1 MKKRKNGLKERLH
14 TLVQKM
20 IDEME
25 NSTGEWVKQWSAPN
39 GLPCNYVSKK
49 YYRGFNMF
57 HLSMVA
63 YAEGY
68 EAPYWLTF
76 NQVKSLGGRVK
87 KGEKATDVFFYKIL
101 TRIEKPDE
109 DQTDGEFEI
118 KERIP
123 LLRMYKVF
131 NIEQT
136 EGIDYELP
144 EAKINDNER
153 YQNAE
158 EFIDRT
164 RAKIVY
170 SGDIACYIH
179 SEDLIRMPKLE
190 YFTDSDAYYATLLH
204 ELTHWSG
211 HSARLDRDRPKK
223 WGDDVYAFEEL
234 IAELGAV
241 FLCSHLCI
249 NIEKNRHPEYLK
261 SWVEGLRED
270 PHILWKAAS
279 RAQEAF
285 DYLLKLV
292 SADATRNVRHDR
304 GEAA

>member
-1 MKKRKNGLKERLH
+1 LKNSIQERRDEKEKKRHQGKTSHSCAK
-14 TLVQKM
+14 
-20 IDEME
+20 DD
-25 NSTGEWVKQWSAPN
+25 
-39 GLPCNYVSKK
+39 
-49 YYRGFNMF
+49 
-57 HLSMVA
+57 
-63 YAEGY
+63 
-68 EAPYWLTF
+68 WLTF

-101 TRIEKPDE
+101 TRTEKSDEDESDESAIEK
-109 DQTDGEFEI
+109 
-118 KERIP
+118 RIP

-153 YQNAE
+153 YENAE
-158 EFIDRT
+158 RFIART
-164 RAKIVY
+164 GAEITY
-170 SGDIACYIH
+170 GGNIALYIH
-179 SEDLIRMPKLE
+179 SDDLIKMPKLE

-241 FLCSHLCI
+241 FLCSHLGI
-249 NIEKNRHPEYLK
+249 NIENRHPEYLK
-261 SWVEGLRED
+261 SWIKGLRED
-270 PHILWKAAS
+270 PYVLWKAAS
-279 RAQEAF
+279 RAQEAY

-292 SADATRNVRHDR
+292 SADAAQKARHDR